1 MSIDA
6 LKSRIPDYAK
16 DIRLNLSSAAKETA
30 LTEQQLYGTL
40 LASALASRNKEV
52 IRAISDE
59 ALPHLSE
66 DAANAAKAA
75 AAVMGMNN
83 IYYRF
88 IHLASE
94 KEYQTMPPRL
104 RMNVMANP
112 GVEKADFELYS
123 LAVSAVNGCGMC
135 IDSHEIELRK
145 AGLTGS
151 EIQAA
156 VKIASIIHA
165 VAAVLDGEDAM
176 AA

>member
-1 MSIDA
+1 
-6 LKSRIPDYAK
+6 
-16 DIRLNLSSAAKETA
+16 
-30 LTEQQLYGTL
+30 
-40 LASALASRNKEV
+40 
-52 IRAISDE
+52 
-59 ALPHLSE
+59 
-66 DAANAAKAA
+66 
-75 AAVMGMNN
+75 MGMNN